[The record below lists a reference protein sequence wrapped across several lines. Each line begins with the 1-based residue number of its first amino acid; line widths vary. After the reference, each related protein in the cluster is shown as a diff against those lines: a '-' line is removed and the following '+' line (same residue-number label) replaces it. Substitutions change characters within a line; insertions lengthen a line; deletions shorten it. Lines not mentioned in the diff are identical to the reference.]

1 MLFQPN
7 HTFLAAQALTT
18 QAPPAPIPADPPQAL
33 PEAPDY
39 PLARALP
46 AKSSPDEPD
55 IQADTQ
61 TLLGGHLTLD
71 GNVLITY
78 GDRTLEAD
86 HVEYDRQTGNVEATG
101 HLVVNGGPNQEHI
114 AASHGILNLNTQN
127 GRFYDVTGSV
137 GIKTKGT
144 GTSRQIVYTNDTPFT
159 FTGQLVIKSGPRDY
173 DIYEGT
179 VTSCALP
186 KPDWLL
192 SAAHF
197 NVEGDRA
204 KARNSIFRVI
214 NVPLLYL
221 PYVTHSTD
229 AQSRQSGFFIPT
241 ISQSST
247 KGLILGEEVYL
258 VINRS
263 TDLTLGAEY
272 YSLRGWSQSATFRFR
287 GRGDDFLRTHYSGLL
302 DRFKGAANQGGEDFI
317 VEGRHDVDP
326 ETRLI
331 VNAEYLSS
339 FTYRE
344 AFSDNFNQAVS
355 TDVLSTVFAD
365 HEHNGYDASFYFDR
379 YQGLKTIAIVNADG
393 SVTPGAQVRIFHAPS
408 LDLSSVDRA
417 LGHSG
422 LTFDFDLDAAG
433 LKRVQPNFQT
443 SGITERLDARAELA
457 YPLSDGA
464 WHFRPSVAVRDTY
477 YSRSR
482 ATPTAPG
489 AVPVES
495 INDLNRSDVE
505 VTLDAR
511 PPVIE
516 RTFDS
521 GPVEHLFHTDVT
533 HTIEPE
539 LTYRYV
545 TGINHFL
552 TTLRFDD
559 RDVLSDTNEFE
570 YGVTQRLFLRPR
582 ARKKPCN
589 SESVAVENPLLG
601 DLTSGV
607 TEPGNNSIRP
617 KPGCGTREWIT
628 WRVTQKYF
636 FDPTFGGAIQNGR
649 RNIFDTTLDFSGIAF
664 LTEPRNISPLLS
676 RLRVRASEKVDF
688 EWDADYDTGAKK
700 FTSYNVFA
708 DAHEGPAFAG
718 LSFARLNAPGRAYSE
733 GVSSSVSNF
742 TQMRVL
748 LGYGEPTKAGLSVG
762 GSAGFDLI
770 ADALQYASIQTS
782 YNFDCCGFAI
792 EYRKYELGSVRNE
805 SVYRFNITLANIGTA
820 GNLKRA
826 ERLF

>member
-1 MLFQPN
+1 MMVQAN
-7 HTFLAAQALTT
+7 HTYLAAQALTT
-18 QAPPAPIPADPPQAL
+18 QAPPAQIPSDPPEAL

-39 PLARALP
+39 PVARALP
-46 AKSSPDEPD
+46 AKSNPDQPD

-78 GDRTLEAD
+78 GDRTVQAD
-86 HVEYDRQTGNVEATG
+86 HIEYDRQTGEVEAAG
-101 HLVVNGGPNQEHI
+101 HLIADGGANQEHLE
-114 AASHGILNLNTQN
+114 ASHGTFNLNTET

-137 GIKTKGT
+137 GMKTT
-144 GTSRQIVYTNDTPFT
+144 GAASRQIVYTNGSPFL
-159 FTGQLVIKSGPRDY
+159 FTGKLVIKTGPRNY

-197 NVEGDRA
+197 NVEGERA
-204 KARNSIFRVI
+204 KARNSVFHVI

-229 AQSRQSGFFIPT
+229 SQSRQSGFFIPT
-241 ISQSST
+241 VSQSST
-247 KGLILGEEVYL
+247 KGLILGEQIYL
-258 VINRS
+258 AINRS

-272 YSLRGWSQSATFRFR
+272 YSMRGWSQSATYRFR
-287 GRGDDFLRTHYSGLL
+287 GRGDDFLRAHYSGLL
-302 DRFKGAANQGGEDFI
+302 DRLKGSANQGGEDFI
-317 VEGRHDVDP
+317 IAGRRDADP

-339 FTYRE
+339 FTYRA
-344 AFSDNFNQAVS
+344 AFSDSFNQAVS
-355 TDVLSTVFAD
+355 TDVLSTVYAD
-365 HEHNGYDASFYFDR
+365 REHNGYDASAYFDR
-379 YQGLKTIAIVNADG
+379 YEGLKTIPIVNADG

-417 LGHSG
+417 LGRSG
-422 LTFDFDLDAAG
+422 FTFDFDADAAG

-443 SGITERLDARAELA
+443 SGITERFDGRAEFA

-464 WHFRPSVAVRDTY
+464 WHLRPSVAVRDTY
-477 YSRSR
+477 YTRSR
-482 ATPTAPG
+482 AVATAPG
-489 AVPVES
+489 TIPIES
-495 INDLNRSDVE
+495 PEDINRSDVE
-505 VTLDAR
+505 LTVDAR

-521 GPVEHLFHTDVT
+521 GPIQRLFHTDVT

-545 TGINHFL
+545 TGVNHFL
-552 TTLRFDD
+552 NILRFDD

-582 ARKKPCN
+582 ARKRPCN
-589 SESVAVENPLLG
+589 SEAVTVSNPLLG

-607 TEPGNNSIRP
+607 TEPGNNSVRP
-617 KPGCGTREWIT
+617 KRGCGTREWIT

-676 RLRVRASEKVDF
+676 RLRVRASEKVDL

-700 FTSYNVFA
+700 FTSYNIFA
-708 DAHEGPAFAG
+708 DVHEGPAFAG
-718 LSFARLNAPGRAYSE
+718 LSYARLNAPGRAYSE
-733 GVSSSVSNF
+733 GVSSSTSNF

-748 LGYGEPTKAGLSVG
+748 LGYGEPTKPGLSVG
-762 GSAGFDLI
+762 GNAGFDLI
-770 ADALQYASIQTS
+770 SDALQYASIQTS
-782 YNFDCCGFAI
+782 YNFDCCGFAV